1 MCFRDG
7 RRARYFPPS
16 FRQTQR
22 PNAIL
27 VLAVVLTCSLAG
39 HLRAQSPQ
47 AADFPELAAAWRPLE
62 KYVFGSTIVCGSDA
76 PSATTE
82 ASPASDPF
90 PAGARIVAFEENDHF
105 LYAVGDMSSVLQ
117 PAPNAGGP
125 AKPSVLLRRFLLL
138 KPSVVVVDDFV
149 RPAGTN
155 EPVRWLLRCRQ
166 ANMAAGGKLAATAD
180 GQEFLGE
187 TIWPAHGG
195 LRVVPNTPPRE
206 ATVVQDEAAAP
217 SGVAEFRWLHV
228 FQVRPAG
235 SQQPAAKSA
244 VEQKDGRCE
253 VTITMAERTYRL
265 SVPPPTVDAGQI
277 AIETADGNTLV
288 ATRPLPRGVLPHG
301 PEGMKLIDRWDSAY
315 RGGKRPGWDAGQVAP
330 DLKQA
335 VEQGVLKPC
344 RVIDLGCGSGT
355 SCIYLAQQGFDVT
368 GLDISPTALSIAE
381 TKAKQAGVRVRW
393 VLADVLALPDLEP
406 FDLVFDRGCY
416 HNVRY
421 VDPAGFV
428 ASLRRLCRPG
438 TRCLIL
444 SLNRDSPPGVREE
457 TMRDDFSL
465 GFEFEWLRESDIRT
479 GQDGQ
484 TRRAGWSLMLRSK

>member
-1 MCFRDG
+1 MYSHSHHSTMPFR
-7 RRARYFPPS
+7 PS
-16 FRQTQR
+16 LGQR
-22 PNAIL
+22 PNAFL
-27 VLAVVLTCSLAG
+27 VLAVVLTCSFIG
-39 HLRAQSPQ
+39 HLRAQSPR
-47 AADFPELAAAWRPLE
+47 AADLPELAAAWRPLE
-62 KYVFGSTIVCGSDA
+62 KFVFGSSIVRGNDA
-76 PSATTE
+76 PSAATE
-82 ASPASDPF
+82 PSLACAPF
-90 PAGARIVAFEENDHF
+90 PNDARIVAFEENAQF
-105 LYAVGDMSSVLQ
+105 LYAVGDASGVLQ
-117 PAPNAGGP
+117 PAPDAGGP
-125 AKPSVLLRRFLLL
+125 SKPSVFLRRVLLL
-138 KPSVVVVDDFV
+138 KPSVFVMDDVV
-149 RPAGTN
+149 RPAATDG
-155 EPVRWLLRCRQ
+155 PVHWLLRGRQ
-166 ANMAAGGKLAATAD
+166 ADMAAGGKLAATAD
-180 GQEFLGE
+180 GQEFLSE
-187 TIWPAHGG
+187 TIWPAGGG
-195 LRVVPNTPPRE
+195 LSLVPNTPRGA

-235 SQQPAAKSA
+235 SQQAAAKSS

-253 VTITMAERTYRL
+253 VTIAAAERTYRL
-265 SVPPPTVDAGQI
+265 SLPPPSVDAGQI
-277 AIETADGNTLV
+277 AIETAEGNTLV
-288 ATRPLPRGVLPHG
+288 ATRPLPLGVLPHG
-301 PEGMKLIDRWDSAY
+301 AEGMRLIDRWDSAY
-315 RGGKRPGWDAGQVAP
+315 RGGKRPGWDAGLVAP

-344 RVIDLGCGSGT
+344 RVVDLGCGLGT
-355 SCIYLAQQGFDVT
+355 NCIYLAQHGFDVT
-368 GLDISPTALSIAE
+368 GLDISPTALSMAE

-421 VDPAGFV
+421 ADPEGFV

-457 TMRDDFSL
+457 TMRDDFSA
-465 GFEFEWLRESDIRT
+465 GFEFEWLRQSDIRT